1 MNDLLQLVSF
11 FDTISLN
18 EMSGVRLLNRV
29 DTKYVVSPAVL
40 VNALAEHIDDYS
52 IVAVN
57 NKVNLAYSTIY
68 FDTSD
73 LAMYQE
79 HHNGKNRRYKVR
91 YRKYEETGD
100 KFIEVKQKFKN
111 RTNKERLRVNKF
123 DYPIEEGL
131 QSIVHDC
138 TPYKADELE
147 RKLTTKFN
155 RITLVNK
162 KACERITIDLDIH
175 FCNENNESFY
185 MPSCAIVEIKR
196 DKEGVFSSFART
208 LKSKGVLPLSISKY
222 CLGTI
227 ALNNSVKY
235 NRFKPRLRKVERLI
249 AREEQHLAMV
259 V

>member
-1 MNDLLQLVSF
+1 MKDLLQLVSF

-18 EMSGVRLLNRV
+18 EMSGAKLLNRV

-40 VNALAEHIDDYS
+40 VDVLANHIDDYD

-68 FDTSD
+68 FDTKD

-91 YRKYEETGD
+91 YREYEETGD
-100 KFIEVKQKFKN
+100 KFIEVKQKFKS
-111 RTNKERLRVNKF
+111 RTNKERLSIKKF

-138 TPYKADELE
+138 TPYKAKDLE

-162 KACERITIDLDIH
+162 HACERITIDLDIR
-175 FCNENNESFY
+175 FSNDKDESFY

-196 DKEGVFSSFART
+196 DKEGVHSSFART
-208 LKSKGVLPLSISKY
+208 LKKQGVTPLSISKY
-222 CLGTI
+222 CLGTV
-227 ALNNSVKY
+227 ALNNKVKY
-235 NRFKPRLRKVERLI
+235 NRFKPRFRKVERLI
-249 AREEQHLAMV
+249 AREEQHLSMV

>member
-18 EMSGVRLLNRV
+18 EMNGTKLLNRV
-29 DTKYVVSPAVL
+29 DTKYIVSPTVL
-40 VNALAEHIDDYS
+40 VDVLAEHIDDYNV
-52 IVAVN
+52 VAVN
-57 NKVNLAYSTIY
+57 HKINLSYTTIY
-68 FDTSD
+68 FDTKD
-73 LAMYQE
+73 LLMYQE

-91 YRKYEETGD
+91 YRKYDETGD

-131 QSIVHDC
+131 QSLVHDC
-138 TPYKADELE
+138 TPYKAQELE

-162 KACERITIDLDIH
+162 RLCERITIDLNICFNNDS
-175 FCNENNESFY
+175 NESFY

-196 DKEGVFSSFART
+196 DKEGVYSSFART
-208 LKSKGVLPLSISKY
+208 LKNQGVMPLSISKY
-222 CLGTI
+222 CLGTV
-227 ALNNSVKY
+227 ALNSNVKY
-235 NRFKPRLRKVERLI
+235 NRFKPRFRKVESLI
-249 AREEQHLAMV
+249 AKEEQHLAMV